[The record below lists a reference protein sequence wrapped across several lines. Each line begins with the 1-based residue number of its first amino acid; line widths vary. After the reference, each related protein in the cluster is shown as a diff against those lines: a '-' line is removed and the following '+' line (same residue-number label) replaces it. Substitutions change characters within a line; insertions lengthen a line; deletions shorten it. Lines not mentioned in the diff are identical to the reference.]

1 MAKNLKNIAVI
12 GDKDTTL
19 GFAIAG
25 IKHIFYVETGQKA
38 TKDALESCLS
48 NPEIGVVIITERVA
62 DSIRDDI
69 DRLKMDKTL
78 YPIII
83 EIPDKQGEIPGRKD
97 PISLLIK
104 RAIGV
109 EVTKK

>member
-1 MAKNLKNIAVI
+1 MVKSLKNIAVI

-19 GFAIAG
+19 GFAMAG
-25 IKHIFYVETGQKA
+25 IKQLYSIETGQEAKKA
-38 TKDALESCLS
+38 VESCLS
-48 NPEIGVVIITERVA
+48 NPDIGIVIITERLA
-62 DSIRDDI
+62 DNIREEI
-69 DRLKMDKTL
+69 DKLKLDKTL

-83 EIPDKQGEIPGRKD
+83 EIPDKKGEIPGRKD

>member
-1 MAKNLKNIAVI
+1 MAKTLKNIAII

-19 GFAIAG
+19 GFAMAG
-25 IKHIFYVETGQKA
+25 IKHTFHVEPGA
-38 TKDALESCLS
+38 KDAKDAMESCLS
-48 NPEIGVVIITERVA
+48 NPDIGIVIITERVA
-62 DSIRDDI
+62 DSIREDI
-69 DRLKMDKTL
+69 DKLKLDKTL

-97 PISLLIK
+97 PISVLIK

>member
-1 MAKNLKNIAVI
+1 MAKTLKNIAVI

-19 GFAIAG
+19 GFAMAG
-25 IKHIFYVETGQKA
+25 IKHTFNVETGGKGA
-38 TKDALESCLS
+38 KEAIESCLAD
-48 NPEIGVVIITERVA
+48 PEIGIVVITERVA
-62 DSIRDDI
+62 DSIREDI
-69 DRLKMDKTL
+69 NKLKFDKTL

-83 EIPDKQGEIPGRKD
+83 EIPDKKGEIPGRKD

>member
-1 MAKNLKNIAVI
+1 MAITLKKVAVI

-19 GFAIAG
+19 GFAMAG
-25 IKHIFYVETGQKA
+25 V
-38 TKDALESCLS
+38 KDLFVMEPGEKGAQHLLERCLADT
-48 NPEIGVVIITERVA
+48 EIGIVIITERIA
-62 DSIRDDI
+62 DRIREDI
-69 DRLKMDKTL
+69 DKLKFDKEL

-109 EVTKK
+109 EVSKK